1 VENITKDGHPAAPGR
16 GEAMQTDIWYDL
28 AIRELSDLSD
38 PATEKLVEAAAENL
52 PLPATDDEET
62 TPADAKAA
70 GPAAKTPAH
79 PHTPSRG

>member
-1 VENITKDGHPAAPGR
+1 MH
-16 GEAMQTDIWYDL
+16 TDIWYDL

-52 PLPATDDEET
+52 PVPVANDEEP

-70 GPAAKTPAH
+70 GAAKTPAH
-79 PHTPSRG
+79 PHTPPAADKDLTRA